1 MQAFVATVVLAAA
14 IGYTYKSYLLIS
26 AMFFFDEREAV
37 TFDDILASF
46 RMPFYSS
53 SSKTRLVAPM
63 PLARPSNLGRRRVT
77 MDNNNP
83 ATNALSSTQIDEKF
97 AHP

>member
-1 MQAFVATVVLAAA
+1 MQALVATIVLAAA

-53 SSKTRLVAPM
+53 GSKTRQFAPVARSLHTGDM
-63 PLARPSNLGRRRVT
+63 VTLDKDNLATHS
-77 MDNNNP
+77 
-83 ATNALSSTQIDEKF
+83 LSSTQIDANF
-97 AHP
+97 AYS